1 MQGGGDRNAPA
12 LCPPWMRRPPIPI
25 PISARYPLPMLSCC
39 LLHPFSPALLRTSPI
54 ALPLMAAWGL
64 APIVAAAPCPHGE
77 CISYHYIRFGGLPPS
92 SPPPPAP
99 IGASIHS
106 LYPLLGVLPPSS
118 PPPPAPSFL
127 CIPLGIGRKPQRTS
141 WPCGGGCVVS
151 GVWCRVLVCHDSAR
165 QRAQAPA
172 DSVTVW
178 RWVCGVGCEWSGVR
192 LP

>member
-1 MQGGGDRNAPA
+1 MRLYPHNARGRGPQCRRSLPPMAAPA
-12 LCPPWMRRPPIPI
+12 PYPYPHIRPLSPAYALLLPAASFFPGAAPHIPHRSPVNGCLGACPHRCRCPLPTWGVHIL
-25 PISARYPLPMLSCC
+25 SSYPL
-39 LLHPFSPALLRTSPI
+39 
-54 ALPLMAAWGL
+54 WGL

-127 CIPLGIGRKPQRTS
+127 CIPLGIGRKP
-141 WPCGGGCVVS
+141 
-151 GVWCRVLVCHDSAR
+151 
-165 QRAQAPA
+165 
-172 DSVTVW
+172 
-178 RWVCGVGCEWSGVR
+178 
-192 LP
+192 